1 MAVAEA
7 TTVVQV
13 NGSPRSADEILSLL
27 RAHGDRVT
35 ASRRAV
41 VEALVAGGHHVTADE
56 IVARVTAVAGGG
68 DGARDADAH
77 RATVYRTLD
86 RLEELGVVSHVHLG
100 HGPSTFHLD
109 DRPHHHAVCS
119 SCGAVVEVPLDAL
132 DGLAARLR
140 DEHGFELSSQHFAL
154 SGRCASCR

>member
-1 MAVAEA
+1 MNA
-7 TTVVQV
+7 
-13 NGSPRSADEILSLL
+13 SPPSADEILARL

-41 VEALVAGGHHVTADE
+41 IDALVAGDHHVTADE
-56 IVARVTAVAGGG
+56 IVARVAAGDHSGGG
-68 DGARDADAH
+68 SGDPEAH

-109 DRPHHHAVCS
+109 HRPHHHAVCS
-119 SCGAVVEVPLDAL
+119 SCGAVVELPLDAL
-132 DGLAARLR
+132 DALADDLR
-140 DEHGFELSSQHFAL
+140 TAHGFELSPQHFAL
-154 SGRCASCR
+154 SGLCRDCS